1 MTPTIIAI
9 LSLIMS
15 CAAVALALVI
25 RKDLKK
31 ADAQQSVYSEELGQQ
46 VIDTAE
52 QLRQQIADIAEQSRL
67 QNEELGKEL
76 SKELVDE
83 IGSLKGEIEDK
94 LEEVGGEEIESG
106 TELSDDELYESAK
119 EAVISAG
126 KASTSFL
133 QRKLGVGY
141 SRAAQ
146 LMDKLEDGGVIGP
159 ANGSKLREV
168 VGE

>member
-1 MTPTIIAI
+1 MTLTIIA
-9 LSLIMS
+9 LLALIMS
-15 CAAVALALVI
+15 CAAVVLALTI
-25 RKDLKK
+25 RKDLQK
-31 ADAQQSVYSEELGQQ
+31 ADAQQSVYAEELGQQ
-46 VIDTAE
+46 FVDVAD
-52 QLRQQIADIAEQSRL
+52 QLRQQMTEMIEQSRL

-76 SKELVDE
+76 VDE
-83 IGSLKGEIEDK
+83 IGTLKSEIEDK
-94 LEEVGGEEIESG
+94 LEEVGHEEDEEIESG
-106 TELSDDELYESAK
+106 TELTEDELYESAK

-126 KASTSFL
+126 KASTSYL

-159 ANGSKLREV
+159 ANGSKPREV